1 MSALGQKRTSAG
13 RFAMAALP
21 SKADVVGVHWAKRNC
36 KPKCKPT
43 DRHSMVLGMT
53 YRDRERKIAER
64 GCTLNYWAVQVGT
77 RVLELEN
84 RKRPDGIDTIT
95 GTLSCRLGLVG
106 LRSSS
111 SCAVMRGRLGI
122 RAAHLDQTWA
132 QIERSPDLQIE
143 GCNSVL

>member
-1 MSALGQKRTSAG
+1 MSALGQKRTSVG

-21 SKADVVGVHWAKRNC
+21 SKPDVVGVHWAKRNC
-36 KPKCKPT
+36 EPKCKPT
-43 DRHSMVLGMT
+43 ERHSMVLGMT
-53 YRDRERKIAER
+53 YLDRERAIAER
-64 GCTLNYWAVQVGT
+64 GCTLSYWAVQVGT

-95 GTLSCRLGLVG
+95 GILSCRLGLVG

-132 QIERSPDLQIE
+132 QIERSPGLQIE
-143 GCNSVL
+143 ECNSVL